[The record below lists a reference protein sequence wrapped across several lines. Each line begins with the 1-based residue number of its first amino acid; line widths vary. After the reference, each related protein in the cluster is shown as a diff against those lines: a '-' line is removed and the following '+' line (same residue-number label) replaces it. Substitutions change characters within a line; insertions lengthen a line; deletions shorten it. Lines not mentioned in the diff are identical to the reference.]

1 VHNAFTFWEKYRLRS
16 IDRMLSRPT
25 VRCCCRCIIN
35 HYWMPYAARTVFL
48 GGHPSRSK
56 YKYHTLR
63 VHSEWCAFRVYFVGN
78 LISLPMRDLCKRLNI
93 VHSVLRTMTAQKP
106 QLLKLFCRKTDIF
119 YTETRRTIASV
130 TILNV
135 PLCVE
140 LSQSVW
146 PVRAR
151 KKKNSTRGRKV
162 TRGVYFTHACSDPG
176 EQFQPQTGQACSFHR
191 RNQTC
196 KVSSV

>member
-1 VHNAFTFWEKYRLRS
+1 
-16 IDRMLSRPT
+16 
-25 VRCCCRCIIN
+25 
-35 HYWMPYAARTVFL
+35 
-48 GGHPSRSK
+48 
-56 YKYHTLR
+56 
-63 VHSEWCAFRVYFVGN
+63 
-78 LISLPMRDLCKRLNI
+78 
-93 VHSVLRTMTAQKP
+93 MTAQKP

-162 TRGVYFTHACSDPG
+162 TRDISRMRAATLVSS
-176 EQFQPQTGQACSFHR
+176 FQPQTGQACSFHR